1 MANKPIKSLELHYP
15 EDYYPMIQVFNN
27 NIQRQMTQGWIGI
40 LSKGEQKYSQLI
52 KYILLSVKLNTT
64 ILFDLY
70 KITLFRQ
77 LKLNNEAKTRK
88 AMSKLI

>member
-1 MANKPIKSLELHYP
+1 
-15 EDYYPMIQVFNN
+15 
-27 NIQRQMTQGWIGI
+27 MTQGWTGI

-52 KYILLSVKLNTT
+52 KYILLSMKLNTT
-64 ILFDLY
+64 ILFVLY

-77 LKLNNEAKTRK
+77 LKINNEAKTGK